1 MLFLLHIYIPQNSV
15 AYVSNIFTMTYIYP
29 SLTFLSFL
37 LFSYL
42 FFHFT
47 YMLKYEEK
55 FINRILSSN
64 SLPAVHN
71 FSFVQN
77 VIDKNIIKDDTDH
90 ENTENM
96 NKKQYMID
104 EKKRGKNENRD
115 TQPLEHNYNPIN
127 MKDNKNHVIDFLS
140 SVKKKES
147 KNFYS
152 IKLKEENFRWSIML
166 SIGSK
171 KKDLDL
177 GILTNSNITGLYCSY
192 NYKDNDKLK
201 NLKYDITVSEDL
213 KYVQCKSTLCDNVE
227 HSSFCLPLEN
237 YFKLV
242 NDYKIRK
249 RSCENKFCD
258 YVNNMNFLNIIDK
271 LNDRNMSICSFNTTI
286 NNEQIKGFYFKDS
299 FFLYKKIKTSFL
311 YFACISESDPLH
323 FNNKLS
329 GFIGLANYINDK
341 EKYHNQNKNIY
352 STILYSFIYKSI
364 SKKNIF
370 SLCFKQEGGFITFGG
385 YDQNVLK
392 KKETT
397 LSKIQL
403 YSIDNNTNKKYVQQL
418 NSFDTYD
425 LLWIH
430 YYAKNKSYYSLFLKN
445 ITATVDQNKLNS
457 VINAEAKVDSY
468 NYFLSF
474 PADITIKLKNFVHE
488 KCPDMDQFNDCSNLI
503 EKGLI
508 KLKNKNIKDFPKIE
522 LLFEEG
528 TVIVYPEDYII
539 HESDGVYRVLINSSG
554 ELKLGIPFFL
564 NKYLIFDNENERLG
578 VSKSECALEQN
589 DNELFGVD
597 LSSNDDPYEEKDDD
611 SIKENFFQKYKTHI
625 ILISSG
631 IFVSSIIGSI
641 LYFS

>member
-1 MLFLLHIYIPQNSV
+1 MLFLWHIYIPQNSV
-15 AYVSNIFTMTYIYP
+15 ACASNIFTMTYAYR
-29 SLTFLSFL
+29 SLAFVSFL

-47 YMLKYEEK
+47 YMLTCKQN
-55 FINRILSSN
+55 FINRILSTN
-64 SLPAVHN
+64 SLHIVHD

-77 VIDKNIIKDDTDH
+77 DIKRNIINDDTH
-90 ENTENM
+90 KENTANR
-96 NKKQYMID
+96 NKHYRSDK
-104 EKKRGKNENRD
+104 EKREKGNPQ
-115 TQPLEHNYNPIN
+115 TIEHNYNLMNIRHN
-127 MKDNKNHVIDFLS
+127 NNQGVNSLY
-140 SVKKKES
+140 SVQKKEN
-147 KNFYS
+147 KKFYS
-152 IKLKEENFRWSIML
+152 IKLNEKNFRWSMIL

-171 KKDLDL
+171 KKDLEL

-192 NYKDNDKLK
+192 NYKDNDELK
-201 NLKYDITVSEDL
+201 NFKYDITVSEDL
-213 KYVQCKSTLCDNVE
+213 KYIECKSTMCDNVE
-227 HSSFCLPLEN
+227 HSSPCLPLEN
-237 YFKLV
+237 YLKLI

-249 RSCENKFCD
+249 RSCQNKFCD
-258 YVNNMNFLNIIDK
+258 YVNNMNFLNMIDK
-271 LNDRNMSICSFNTTI
+271 LNDRNLSICSFNTTI

-323 FNNKLS
+323 FNDIFS

-370 SLCFKQEGGFITFGG
+370 SLCFKQGGGFITFGG
-385 YDQNVLK
+385 YDQNVLS
-392 KKETT
+392 KKETA

-403 YSIDNNTNKKYVQQL
+403 YSIDKNTNKEYIQQL
-418 NSFDTYD
+418 NSFDVYD

-430 YYAKNKSYYSLFLKN
+430 YYSKNKSYYSLFLKN
-445 ITATVDQNKLNS
+445 VIVTMDQNKVNS
-457 VINAEAKVDSY
+457 VINAEAIVDSY

-474 PADITIKLKNFVHE
+474 PADITIKLKNFVHD
-488 KCPDMDQFNDCSNLI
+488 KCPDTDQFNDCSNLI

-528 TVIVYPEDYII
+528 TVIIHPEDYII

-578 VSKSECALEQN
+578 IGKSECALELN
-589 DNELFGVD
+589 DNELLGVD

-611 SIKENFFQKYKTHI
+611 SMKENFFQKYKTHI